1 MPAYVVVAKLI
12 PDEIESSMY
21 AILKGIQACSALV
34 YGRLLGAAIGAAIS
48 KNPAETD
55 NPNFLVV
62 LLCTCF
68 VTAFIL
74 IFFLKLIP
82 TQDEVIAA

>member
-1 MPAYVVVAKLI
+1 MVVAKLI

-55 NPNFLVV
+55 NPSFLVV
-62 LLCTCF
+62 LLCF
-68 VTAFIL
+68 SFIAGIVL

-82 TQDEVIAA
+82 TQSEVIAA